1 MSGKE
6 ATKPVRKGEELN
18 EKDLKR
24 FLVDNGLIHDEKS
37 EMIVGQFQNGY
48 SNLTYQLNIEE
59 KEYVLRRPPYSAPK
73 RGHDM
78 GREFKVLHS
87 LHKVFDKTPRV
98 YAYSED
104 PEILGVPF
112 YIMEK
117 VNGIILTTKE
127 AGDRKLTP
135 SEFVN
140 ISDTWLDTFVELHG
154 LDYKKAGLES
164 LGRPQGYVARQVTNW
179 GKQYLAAATARRNST
194 TTALSLRATTAQ
206 RASTRATTN
215 AAHDSSMADPT
226 ANGRSPQRR
235 ASVKRCNSKP
245 DRRAVF
251 PANTC

>member
-6 ATKPVRKGEELN
+6 ATIPVRKGEELN

-135 SEFVN
+135 SEFMAWT
-140 ISDTWLDTFVELHG
+140 I
-154 LDYKKAGLES
+154 KKRVWNLLVGPRAML
-164 LGRPQGYVARQVTNW
+164 P
-179 GKQYLAAATARRNST
+179 GK
-194 TTALSLRATTAQ
+194 
-206 RASTRATTN
+206 
-215 AAHDSSMADPT
+215 
-226 ANGRSPQRR
+226 
-235 ASVKRCNSKP
+235 
-245 DRRAVF
+245 
-251 PANTC
+251 